1 VAVVVDDSSKQDVG
15 ELGMEAM
22 RLMDMLS
29 HDLTNHQQAALGFLE
44 LLDRSPNLGDAE
56 RRLIGRTVES
66 LGQSARLLLQ
76 VRALLAQRVM
86 TTAKPAGVSLERAA
100 EAARKAVEG
109 VFFTHHLTIDT
120 ADVKGAPRVRADGLL
135 PEVLT
140 QLLVLLADCAPADRE
155 CGLRIG
161 ASQAKG
167 RVRLSLASDGFALD
181 PLITEELSSTR
192 SPPTRTRASASV
204 SMVRD
209 TLTRYGASAR
219 LEKAP
224 QGTVGAVLVIDM
236 AAWGS
241 A

>member
-1 VAVVVDDSSKQDVG
+1 MAILADEGARGGTGDP
-15 ELGMEAM
+15 GMGAM

-44 LLDRSPNLGDAE
+44 LLGRSTNLGEGD
-56 RRLIGRTVES
+56 RRLIDRTVES

-76 VRALLAQRVM
+76 VRALLAQREM
-86 TTAKPAGVSLERAA
+86 ASAKPAGVSLERAA

-109 VFFTHHLTIDT
+109 VFFTHNLTIDT
-120 ADVKGAPRVRADGLL
+120 SDVKGAPRVRADGLL

-140 QLLVLLADCAPADRE
+140 QLLVLLSDSAPADRE

-161 ASQAKG
+161 ASQVND
-167 RVRLSLASDGFALD
+167 RVQLSLASDGFALD
-181 PLITEELSSTR
+181 PLVTEELTSTR

-204 SMVRD
+204 ALVRD
-209 TLTRYGASAR
+209 VLTRYGARAR
-219 LEKAP
+219 LERAP
-224 QGTVGAVLVIDM
+224 KGSVGSVLIIDM

-241 A
+241 G

>member
-1 VAVVVDDSSKQDVG
+1 MAIVADEGARG
-15 ELGMEAM
+15 ETGDPGMGAM

-44 LLDRSPNLGDAE
+44 LLGRSTNLGEGD
-56 RRLIGRTVES
+56 RRLIDRTVES

-76 VRALLAQRVM
+76 VRALLAQREM
-86 TTAKPAGVSLERAA
+86 ASAKPAGVSLERAA

-120 ADVKGAPRVRADGLL
+120 SDVKGAPRVRADGLL

-140 QLLVLLADCAPADRE
+140 QLLVLLSDSAPADRK

-161 ASQAKG
+161 ASQVNG
-167 RVRLSLASDGFALD
+167 RVQLSLASDGFALD
-181 PLITEELSSTR
+181 PLVTEELTSTR
-192 SPPTRTRASASV
+192 SPPTRTRASTSV
-204 SMVRD
+204 ALVRD
-209 TLTRYGASAR
+209 VLTRYGARAR
-219 LEKAP
+219 LERAP
-224 QGTVGAVLVIDM
+224 KGSVGAVLIIDM

-241 A
+241 G